1 MKNRKHMTITINTN
15 KVIDHLKSISHR
27 EVSEIADVNARYRA
41 EAGSEKE
48 DLISDCIRN
57 AGNKIL
63 HRCLRFIDNSYV
75 EESNNEFPDLG
86 SFVFEFEQGSGRRFD
101 GKADV
106 LTDAMHTFM
115 VEYALAK
122 FYSTVSQGELSNKHS
137 MLALEAGNAIDDLL
151 YR

>member
-1 MKNRKHMTITINTN
+1 MTITLQLS
-15 KVIDHLKSISHR
+15 KVRPEIKSISHR
-27 EVSEIADVNARYRA
+27 EVEGVADVNERYRI

-57 AGNKIL
+57 AGNKL
-63 HRCLRFIDNSYV
+63 THRCLRFLDNSYI
-75 EESNNEFPDLG
+75 EESDNEFPDLG

-101 GKADV
+101 GKADA

-151 YR
+151 YTKLPPKE